1 MDFTDESDIDSTVT
15 PIQPQDDLAHGM
27 VLDSD
32 SFSDFHVHRDGHSN
46 LHQESRQPKHR
57 PSHSREKSS
66 SADTKGPRSHGRK
79 NELHRNYQIDP
90 LDFSQGNLKEIY
102 MELELISDKLKEEN
116 RILHDRETTLKD
128 RERMLSISQ
137 ENLKTVAELEV
148 KQRVTVIEEKYK
160 EEITKLEAAL
170 RDKARENKRLKDN
183 FETLKMANDAQKKE
197 LESLKC
203 QHEKLEKQS
212 LSVQA
217 RLTNL
222 QRKQD
227 FEQRTR
233 DADLP
238 HPQCV
243 AVPKAKPTGTTAGTL
258 DQSAEDREKLKTV
271 KSEKVASA
279 AAYELLSTLLDWVSD
294 SQLRFTIIDNM
305 LKPVDRVASQEV
317 LQEKVFKVLPVLVDM
332 LKEFPGNN
340 IKLCLPCLQ
349 FTYWSLVHIDK
360 AQGPQKSNLSSTM
373 RRLGEE
379 LYRSKTVR
387 FYDTDPYAV
396 NDAVTPVKMDKNKKG
411 IYFRSSNLHVRLLSS
426 LIILRTLSQ
435 VDLLAH
441 VFDVLKADLK
451 FDMAKELFLYY
462 QGTTVVLQFLKP
474 VNRVFMSPA
483 MDIFL
488 QMTTDSPFVPP
499 FLESC
504 SNETWFRTV
513 AMVLRAPRQDV
524 KILERLSIVLQN
536 LSKIRNNKRYF
547 EVYTIT
553 GIIQELVRGCTDDKA
568 FLALNL
574 KSILYNLNS
583 AT

>member
-1 MDFTDESDIDSTVT
+1 MALLLTLALYSIFFKSDTDSAVT
-15 PIQPQDDLAHGM
+15 PIQPQDDAGHGQ

-32 SFSDFHVHRDGHSN
+32 SLSDFQGQLEDRKSKG
-46 LHQESRQPKHR
+46 RR
-57 PSHSREKSS
+57 PRKRSDHSREKSS
-66 SADTKGPRSHGRK
+66 ADTKGLRSQGRK
-79 NELHRNYQIDP
+79 SNLQDP
-90 LDFSQGNLKEIY
+90 PDLSRGNLKEIY
-102 MELELISDKLKEEN
+102 RELEVISEKLKEEN
-116 RILHDRETTLKD
+116 HILHDRENSLKE

-137 ENLKTVAELEV
+137 ENLKTVADLEV
-148 KQRVTVIEEKYK
+148 KQRVSAVEEKYK
-160 EEITKLEAAL
+160 SELAKMDQAL
-170 RDKARENKRLKDN
+170 KEKFKENKRLKDN
-183 FETLKMANDAQKKE
+183 FETLKLANDAQKKE
-197 LESLKC
+197 LEALKS

-227 FEQRTR
+227 FVQRQR
-233 DADLP
+233 EADLP
-238 HPQCV
+238 LPM
-243 AVPKAKPTGTTAGTL
+243 AVPKSKTQPDVQVEEKERPKSTKSQKLPSTTYEVM
-258 DQSAEDREKLKTV
+258 SA
-271 KSEKVASA
+271 
-279 AAYELLSTLLDWVSD
+279 LLDWVSD
-294 SQLRFTIIDNM
+294 SQLRYTTIDNI
-305 LKPVDRVASQEV
+305 LKPVDRVATQDF
-317 LQEKVFKVLPVLVDM
+317 LQEKVIKILPSLVEM
-332 LKEFPGNN
+332 LKEFPSHNL
-340 IKLCLPCLQ
+340 KFCLPCLQ
-349 FTYWSLVHIDK
+349 FTYWSLVHVEQS
-360 AQGPQKSNLSSTM
+360 QGQQQKSNLSSTF

-387 FYDTDPYAV
+387 FYDSDPYTIT
-396 NDAVTPVKMDKNKKG
+396 DVTTSPVKTEKNREG

-451 FDMAKELFLYY
+451 SDIAKELFLYY

-474 VNRVFMSPA
+474 VNKPFMSPA

-488 QMTTDSPFVPP
+488 QMSTDSPFLPP

-513 AMVLRAPRQDV
+513 AMVLRAPRQDM
-524 KILERLSIVLQN
+524 KLLERLSIVLQK
-536 LSKIRNNKRYF
+536 LSKVRTNKRFF

-553 GIIQELVRGCTDDKA
+553 GIIQELLRGCSNDQA

-583 AT
+583 GS

>member
-1 MDFTDESDIDSTVT
+1 MEFSDDSDIDSTVT
-15 PIQPQDDLAHGM
+15 PIHPQDDIGHGQ
-27 VLDSD
+27 VLSSDSD
-32 SFSDFHVHRDGHSN
+32 IQVHTSAKAHKLRSHGHKRF
-46 LHQESRQPKHR
+46 EK
-57 PSHSREKSS
+57 SRERSS
-66 SADTKGPRSHGRK
+66 TDTKGHRSNARRAHQYLYDEG
-79 NELHRNYQIDP
+79 EAD
-90 LDFSQGNLKEIY
+90 LDKGNLKEIY
-102 MELELISDKLKEEN
+102 KELEVISEKLKDEN
-116 RILHDRETTLKD
+116 RILHEREVSLKE

-137 ENLKTVAELEV
+137 DNLKTVADLEV
-148 KQRVTVIEEKYK
+148 KQRVSVVEEKYK
-160 EEITKLEAAL
+160 AEIVRLDSAL
-170 RDKARENKRLKDN
+170 KDKTRENKRLKDN
-183 FETLKMANDAQKKE
+183 FETLKMANDAQRKE
-197 LESLKC
+197 LESLKN

-212 LSVQA
+212 VSVQA

-227 FEQRTR
+227 FDQRQR

-238 HPQCV
+238 VCQPM
-243 AVPKAKPTGTTAGTL
+243 AVPKTKSSTDGPPEERERPKSTKSQKIPTTT
-258 DQSAEDREKLKTV
+258 
-271 KSEKVASA
+271 
-279 AAYELLSTLLDWVSD
+279 YEVLSTLLDWVSD
-294 SQLRFTIIDNM
+294 SQLRYTTIDAL
-305 LKPVDRVASQEV
+305 LKPVDIATNREF
-317 LQEKVFKVLPVLVDM
+317 LQEKVIKILPSLVEM
-332 LKEFPGNN
+332 LKEFPGHNL
-340 IKLCLPCLQ
+340 KLCLPCLQ
-349 FTYWSLVHIDK
+349 FTYWSLVHVEQ
-360 AQGPQKSNLSSTM
+360 AQGQQQQKSNLSSTF

-387 FYDTDPYAV
+387 FYDTDPYTIA
-396 NDAVTPVKMDKNKKG
+396 DVTTSPVKTDKTREG
-411 IYFRSSNLHVRLLSS
+411 IYFRSSNQHVRLISS

-451 FDMAKELFLYY
+451 SDVAKELFLYY

-474 VNRVFMSPA
+474 VNKPFMSPA

-488 QMTTDSPFVPP
+488 QMSTDSPFLPP

-524 KILERLSIVLQN
+524 KLLERLSIVLQK
-536 LSKIRNNKRYF
+536 LSKIRANKRFF

-553 GIIQELVRGCTDDKA
+553 GIIQELLRTCSNEQA

-583 AT
+583 AS

>member
-1 MDFTDESDIDSTVT
+1 MEFSDDSDIDSTVT
-15 PIQPQDDLAHGM
+15 PIQPQDDVGHGL
-27 VLDSD
+27 VLSSDSD
-32 SFSDFHVHRDGHSN
+32 VQLHMASQTKPKQRKPNRSHHRSDNG
-46 LHQESRQPKHR
+46 
-57 PSHSREKSS
+57 REKSS
-66 SADTKGPRSHGRK
+66 ADTGGQRSQARRAHQYLYSHDQPDLDKGH
-79 NELHRNYQIDP
+79 
-90 LDFSQGNLKEIY
+90 LKEIY
-102 MELELISDKLKEEN
+102 KELEVISEKLKEEN
-116 RILHDRETTLKD
+116 RILHERETSLKE

-148 KQRVTVIEEKYK
+148 KQRVAIIEENYK
-160 EEITKLEAAL
+160 TELARLEASL
-170 RDKARENKRLKDN
+170 KEKSRENKRLKDN

-197 LESLKC
+197 LESLKQ

-227 FEQRTR
+227 FEQRQR
-233 DADLP
+233 EADLSVAQP
-238 HPQCV
+238 V
-243 AVPKAKPTGTTAGTL
+243 AVPKTKPTSENPADEKERPKSTKSQKIPTTT
-258 DQSAEDREKLKTV
+258 
-271 KSEKVASA
+271 
-279 AAYELLSTLLDWVSD
+279 YEVLSTLLDWVSD
-294 SQLRFTIIDNM
+294 SQLRYTTIDTL
-305 LKPVDRVASQEV
+305 LKPVDLATNREF
-317 LQEKVFKVLPVLVDM
+317 LQEKVIKILPALVEM
-332 LKEFPGNN
+332 LREFPGHNL
-340 IKLCLPCLQ
+340 KLCLPCLQ
-349 FTYWSLVHIDK
+349 FTYWSLVHVEQ
-360 AQGPQKSNLSSTM
+360 AQGQQQQKSNLSSTF

-387 FYDTDPYAV
+387 FYDTDPYTIS
-396 NDAVTPVKMDKNKKG
+396 DATTSPVKTDKNREG
-411 IYFRSSNLHVRLLSS
+411 IYFRSSNQHVRLISS

-451 FDMAKELFLYY
+451 SDVAKELFLYY

-474 VNRVFMSPA
+474 VNKPFMSPA

-488 QMTTDSPFVPP
+488 QMSTDSPFLPP

-513 AMVLRAPRQDV
+513 AMVLRAPRPDT
-524 KILERLSIVLQN
+524 KLLERLSIVLQK
-536 LSKIRNNKRYF
+536 LSKSRANKRFF

-553 GIIQELVRGCTDDKA
+553 GIIQELLRTCSNDQA

-583 AT
+583 AS